1 MSVIENFAVLSFEEQ
16 KKFAEALI
24 KTINS
29 ESIFTSDTDFT
40 LYDLEADDLTGGL
53 RILLDHDKPIEVHRE
68 ATWACA
74 SEEEVRSDPGYDAYY
89 TNNLFEDTK
98 KAFKTLSAT
107 IDGYKVLLELDDV
120 DEEETVEVEVEN
132 YSFEDAGIGDYEFWG
147 QTGHDSQPYV
157 EVTGAIVK
165 ACSCAP
171 ALFVEPVDVQ
181 VEEEPDEE

>member
-29 ESIFTSDTDFT
+29 ENTFTHDTDFT

-53 RILLDHDKPIEVHRE
+53 RILLDHDKPIEVRRE
-68 ATWACA
+68 AAWACA
-74 SEEEVRSDPGYDAYY
+74 SEEDVHDDPGYEVKYYNRLSDDA
-89 TNNLFEDTK
+89 K
-98 KAFKTLSAT
+98 KAFKTLST
-107 IDGYKVLLELDDV
+107 VIDGYEVSLELDDV